1 MLHVGTGSGQVP
13 LAERSPSAPAQL
25 YKIPPRPAD
34 LTHKQEQIYLAMR
47 DLAITL
53 GRPATARELGTI
65 LGLSYDAVSGILR
78 KLVRKGRVESQVLS
92 SQPRLPSGYSAL
104 PEPTAKLKASRR

>member
-1 MLHVGTGSGQVP
+1 MLATKSRSRQVP

-34 LTHKQEQIYLAMR
+34 LTHRQEQIYLAMR

-53 GRPATARELGTI
+53 GRPVTARELGMI
-65 LGLSYDAVSGILR
+65 LGLTYDAVSSILR
-78 KLVRKGRVESQVLS
+78 KLLRKGRVESQVVS
-92 SQPRLPSGYSAL
+92 SQPWLPSGYSAL
-104 PEPTAKLKASRR
+104 PEPTAKLKARRR